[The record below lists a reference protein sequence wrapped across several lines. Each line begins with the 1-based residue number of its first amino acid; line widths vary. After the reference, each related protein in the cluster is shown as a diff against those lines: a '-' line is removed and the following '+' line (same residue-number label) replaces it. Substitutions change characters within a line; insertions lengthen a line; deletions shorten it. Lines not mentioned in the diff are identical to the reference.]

1 MIHPLNQVAGALVGD
16 VGPSLALVQG
26 KPDSPF
32 GDILGYVIVFFV
44 VVWPIIRGL
53 LGNANEKRKKH
64 EEQQRQTG
72 GRAAASQAQGRSRLD
87 AFIEE
92 MVSGQRARH
101 DAPDEDADLS
111 ATAVVQEAPPPRRP
125 RPQPARPV
133 VPRPVTPRTVVPRTV
148 APPAASPFRPSSL
161 SEYGPGPGLTGDPF
175 DDSAMGRPLV
185 QDSILSKARS
195 ENEVEDSV
203 SYEQTIDRKAL
214 SVAQGDTV
222 VTGDAKVDG
231 LERIHRGRTRWQAA
245 FVLKEVLGPPG
256 GLRSSS
262 DPYR

>member
-1 MIHPLNQVAGALVGD
+1 VIHDLTMVAGAVMGD
-16 VGPSLALVQG
+16 AGPPLALLQG
-26 KPDSPF
+26 QPDSPF

-44 VVWPIIRGL
+44 VIWPIIRGL

-64 EEQQRQTG
+64 EERQQRTG
-72 GRAAASQAQGRSRLD
+72 GRAAASQVPGRSRLD

-101 DAPDEDADLS
+101 DVPDDDADPS

-125 RPQPARPV
+125 RPQAVAPRTV
-133 VPRPVTPRTVVPRTV
+133 VPRTVVPRTV
-148 APPAASPFRPSSL
+148 APPPASPFRPASQL
-161 SEYGPGPGLTGDPF
+161 EYGLGPGLTGDPF
-175 DDSAMGRPLV
+175 DDSAMERALV
-185 QDSILSKARS
+185 PDSALVGAWS
-195 ENEVEDSV
+195 ENEVERSV

-214 SVAQGDTV
+214 SESQGATV

-231 LERIHRGRTRWQAA
+231 LERINRGRTPWQAA
-245 FVLKEVLGPPG
+245 FVLKEILGPPG